1 MNISKYGDKL
11 RQTMKPIILPE
22 QKERFEEYYT
32 RKAFRIER
40 NMAGIIIAMQ
50 ACMILIF
57 SFRKGGPFISPRRIG
72 YFSLY
77 SMLLIATSFFLTGYI
92 NLVKSGRFHSV
103 IILRR
108 VYTCILFIWCIGI
121 TMLEQFGGNTIGV
134 YCYLIPTIAALLLME
149 PLESILFFS
158 INWGVVVV
166 LLVVSGVNQE
176 NLFGNIINGT
186 FVTFLSVFI
195 SIRYNRSVEAE
206 FRDRE
211 IISMQYKKIQKAND
225 KLHEMAFTDQLTGL
239 HNRRYL
245 MEKILDHFEEYQNKD
260 CYLEM
265 IMVDID
271 YFKQYNDTYGHLEVD
286 VCLKKIA
293 DILEEYEQIE
303 GTAAIRYGGEEFL
316 LVRISKQPGEES
328 RMEEAL
334 MKHIDSAN
342 IPREDTPWK
351 KVTVSIGIW
360 KGNTRELE
368 KGENAIR
375 YADKALY
382 CAKSSGRNCIYRYN
396 QEEFCRE

>member
-1 MNISKYGDKL
+1 M
-11 RQTMKPIILPE
+11 
-22 QKERFEEYYT
+22 
-32 RKAFRIER
+32 
-40 NMAGIIIAMQ
+40 
-50 ACMILIF
+50 
-57 SFRKGGPFISPRRIG
+57 
-72 YFSLY
+72 
-77 SMLLIATSFFLTGYI
+77 
-92 NLVKSGRFHSV
+92 
-103 IILRR
+103 
-108 VYTCILFIWCIGI
+108 
-121 TMLEQFGGNTIGV
+121 
-134 YCYLIPTIAALLLME
+134 
-149 PLESILFFS
+149 
-158 INWGVVVV
+158 

-271 YFKQYNDTYGHLEVD
+271 YFKQYNDTYGHLEGD

-328 RMEEAL
+328 QMEEAL